1 MTKSC
6 YFQQLKN
13 YVKAIA
19 KLSLPITTSFLAM
32 GIMGVVDTM
41 IVGNYNTIQLAY
53 IGLANSIFVILFTI
67 PIGLLNG
74 VMIKSSQKFGAR
86 KFQSCGKIYNEGKK
100 YALLLG
106 VVFLLIG
113 MNGEAILRMLGQ
125 NQDMVQHGGKILRI
139 FVFSIPFILIYVNA
153 NFFLQSIRR
162 PHIATYGVLA
172 ANVVNVVINP
182 LLVWGKFGL
191 PEMGACGSATSTLI
205 VRILL
210 ALYML
215 NYIRRMKKN
224 PKLNK
229 RFGLDRSYDTWWN
242 DSKTTRHIGY
252 GVAIMT
258 IATNGSFS
266 AVNTFAGWL
275 GEETMAIF
283 VIMVN
288 ISTMIFMLCFSIGQA
303 TSIVVASAYG
313 RKDYKGILIATN
325 AGYVIELTV
334 ILSLIT
340 LVYLFP
346 HAIFGIF
353 TQDPQILSVVGGLIV
368 YVLIDVFIDALP
380 LNINAALNGQGDV
393 KIPTIFQIVSF
404 LGVRVSACY
413 LLAFSLGWGLKG
425 LILGL
430 ACGGA
435 CSFVLNSCRFV
446 ILARRNQQKALA
458 L

>member
-1 MTKSC
+1 MIVT
-6 YFQQLKN
+6 YFSSLKT

-53 IGLANSIFVILFTI
+53 IGLAHSVFVILFTI

-74 VMIKSSQKFGAR
+74 VLIKSSQKFGAR
-86 KFQSCGKIYNEGKK
+86 KFNSCGKIYHEGRK
-100 YALLLG
+100 YALFLSMI
-106 VVFLLIG
+106 FLLVGI
-113 MNGEAILRMLGQ
+113 NSETILRILGQ
-125 NQDMVQHGGKILRI
+125 NPDMVKNGAKILKV

-172 ANVVNVVINP
+172 ANVVNILINP
-182 LLVWGKFGL
+182 VLVWGKLGF
-191 PEMGACGSATSTLI
+191 PELGAVGSATSTLI
-205 VRILL
+205 VRIFL

-215 NYIRRMKKN
+215 YYIYRMKKN

-275 GEETMAIF
+275 GEQTMAIF

-325 AGYVIELTV
+325 AGYVIELSVVT
-334 ILSLIT
+334 ILTI
-340 LVYLFP
+340 LVYNFP
-346 HAIFGIF
+346 YHIFGIF
-353 TQDPQILSVVGGLIV
+353 TQDEAVLNAINGLII
-368 YVLIDVFIDALP
+368 YVLIDVFVDALP

-393 KIPTIFQIVSF
+393 KIPTLFQIISF
-404 LGVRVSACY
+404 LGVRLSACY
-413 LLAFSLGWGLKG
+413 LLAFTLGMGLKG
-425 LILGL
+425 LIIGL

-435 CSFVLNSCRFV
+435 ASLVLNSIRFV
-446 ILARRNQQKALA
+446 ILAKRNAVKAGK
-458 L
+458 